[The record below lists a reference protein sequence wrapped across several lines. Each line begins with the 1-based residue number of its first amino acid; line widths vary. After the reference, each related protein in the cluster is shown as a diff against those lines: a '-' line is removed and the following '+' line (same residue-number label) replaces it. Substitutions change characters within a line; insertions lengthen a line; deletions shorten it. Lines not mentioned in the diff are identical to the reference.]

1 MPSSD
6 PILPPGDAPLVVV
19 TVGTE
24 DYPFERLVRWV
35 DSWLERATRPVR
47 CFMQHGTA
55 APPRLADGRPFL
67 PFDDLLEAIREA
79 SVVVSHGGP
88 ATIALVHEAGMKP
101 IVVPRVRSQGEHV
114 DDHQVAFARRIAAQ
128 GAIELAET
136 RDALWR
142 SLDAT
147 LADGSHLETRPLR
160 SSDEAVRRFSE
171 LVDALLAERQR
182 S

>member
-1 MPSSD
+1 MPSSELF
-6 PILPPGDAPLVVV
+6 LPPGNEPLVVV

-24 DYPFERLVRWV
+24 DYPFDRLVRWV
-35 DSWLERATRPVR
+35 DSWLERAPRSVR

-67 PFDDLLEAIREA
+67 PFDDLLRAVHEA
-79 SVVVSHGGP
+79 STVVCHGGP

-101 IVVPRVRSQGEHV
+101 IVVPRTRSRGEHV
-114 DDHQVAFARRIAAQ
+114 DDHQVAFARRAAAR

-136 RDALWR
+136 RDTLWR

-147 LADGSHLETRPLR
+147 LADGSRLEMR
-160 SSDEAVRRFSE
+160 SSRSTDLAVRRFSE
-171 LVDALLAERQR
+171 LVDALLAGRQR